1 MRRLRR
7 ILVPFRLCEKSDGA
21 SDFFGLCLDLRGLC
35 SKDYAGKPGAYGK
48 QMAQQ
53 VRKIRAQGR
62 ERRASHTKDPPQNKS
77 ECGDGKRHGVSAARN
92 DSASVSAIDS

>member
-1 MRRLRR
+1 MTMRRLRR

-62 ERRASHTKDPPQNKS
+62 ERRASHTKDPPQNKTRRRKS
-77 ECGDGKRHGVSAARN
+77 SKMAAAARPENSGVS
-92 DSASVSAIDS
+92 